1 MVEIQKVVFDLLIKT
16 DFFILENF
24 FNVPIALSVL
34 SDIIHLE
41 LEIAFLMEEVEVK
54 DIKVG
59 ELVFQLDLSQP
70 LYEQVI
76 EQVRSAIARE
86 RIQLGEKIPSVR
98 ELAQALQINPNTVMR
113 AYQEL
118 DRDGLIE
125 TRRGQGTF
133 ITTSREKV
141 ERIRENLAE
150 RLMEEFIE
158 RLESLGLGW
167 NDVEKWIRKREKE
180 LSNDGGGLEE

>member
-1 MVEIQKVVFDLLIKT
+1 MKEI
-16 DFFILENF
+16 
-24 FNVPIALSVL
+24 S
-34 SDIIHLE
+34 
-41 LEIAFLMEEVEVK
+41 
-54 DIKVG
+54 VG
-59 ELVFQLDLSQP
+59 ELTFQLDLSQP

-76 EQVRSAIARE
+76 DQVRSAIARG

-133 ITTSREKV
+133 ITTSKERVEMVREG
-141 ERIRENLAE
+141 LASQLITDFLE
-150 RLMEEFIE
+150 K
-158 RLESLGLGW
+158 LESLGYGW
-167 NDVEKWIRKREKE
+167 KDVEQWVSEHKDRVTGT
-180 LSNDGGGLEE
+180 LSHGEGGSE